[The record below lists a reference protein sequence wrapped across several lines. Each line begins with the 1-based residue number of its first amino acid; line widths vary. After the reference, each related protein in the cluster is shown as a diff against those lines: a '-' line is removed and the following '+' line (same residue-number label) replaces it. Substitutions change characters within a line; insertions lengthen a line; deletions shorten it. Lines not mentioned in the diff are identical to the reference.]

1 MDSRSRASRLSA
13 VTRLHTQTT
22 SRHRSACVD
31 QECSQS
37 TSLTLASDPSKY
49 LLPAILMQRET
60 KEESSD
66 SVLGPFLSATS
77 ESTSDDLLRAIIDE
91 HAEPIIKKIL
101 RSKLRVSLDERGNQ
115 QNQDALEIAGD
126 LRATIVST
134 LRALR
139 QDRNQTA
146 IASFPDFVAIKS
158 YSACVD
164 YFREKH
170 PQRWRLK
177 SLLRR
182 RLRQNPR
189 FALWQAEDK
198 RWYASFSG
206 RQDTGTQAEQ
216 SDAYDSASYPTDG
229 KLSDAQMKSDEF
241 LDALF
246 ERSGGPIGFDEVVK
260 IVAEMWHIHD
270 PPIESIDTG
279 CSERDQQFAS
289 PEPRVDLALE
299 QRLFFEQVWR
309 EVCQLPVLQRAA
321 LLLNLRDLRDGGVIS
336 FLPFLGVASKEELA
350 RLLEMP
356 YEDFENLWSELPLD
370 DSRIAQRLGISRQQV
385 INLRKTARER
395 LARRMR
401 KVEGK

>member
-1 MDSRSRASRLSA
+1 
-13 VTRLHTQTT
+13 
-22 SRHRSACVD
+22 
-31 QECSQS
+31 
-37 TSLTLASDPSKY
+37 
-49 LLPAILMQRET
+49 
-60 KEESSD
+60 
-66 SVLGPFLSATS
+66 
-77 ESTSDDLLRAIIDE
+77 
-91 HAEPIIKKIL
+91 
-101 RSKLRVSLDERGNQ
+101 
-115 QNQDALEIAGD
+115 
-126 LRATIVST
+126 
-134 LRALR
+134 
-139 QDRNQTA
+139 
-146 IASFPDFVAIKS
+146 
-158 YSACVD
+158 
-164 YFREKH
+164 
-170 PQRWRLK
+170 
-177 SLLRR
+177 
-182 RLRQNPR
+182 
-189 FALWQAEDK
+189 
-198 RWYASFSG
+198 
-206 RQDTGTQAEQ
+206 
-216 SDAYDSASYPTDG
+216 
-229 KLSDAQMKSDEF
+229 
-241 LDALF
+241 
-246 ERSGGPIGFDEVVK
+246 
-260 IVAEMWHIHD
+260 MWHIHD

>member
-1 MDSRSRASRLSA
+1 MQ
-13 VTRLHTQTT
+13 H
-22 SRHRSACVD
+22 
-31 QECSQS
+31 
-37 TSLTLASDPSKY
+37 DPKDD
-49 LLPAILMQRET
+49 
-60 KEESSD
+60 SSD
-66 SVLGPFLSATS
+66 SMLARFLKAES
-77 ESTSDDLLRAIIDE
+77 ESISDELLRAIIDE
-91 HAEPIIKKIL
+91 HADPIIKKIL
-101 RSKLRVSLDERGNQ
+101 RSKLRVSLNGRGTQ

-126 LRATIVST
+126 LRASIIAT

-139 QDRNQTA
+139 QNPNKAA
-146 IASFPDFVAIKS
+146 IANFSDFVAIKT

-198 RWYASFSG
+198 RWYAGFSG
-206 RQDTGTQAEQ
+206 RQETGSEAEAP
-216 SDAYDSASYPTDG
+216 DASESITHPTDG
-229 KLSDAQMKSDEF
+229 RLSAAQMKSDEF
-241 LDALF
+241 LDVLF
-246 ERSGGPIGFDEVVK
+246 ERSGRPIVFDEIVK
-260 IVAEMWHIHD
+260 IAAETWHIHD
-270 PPIESIDTG
+270 PPAESIDG
-279 CSERDQQFAS
+279 YERDEHFTS
-289 PEPRVDLALE
+289 SEPRVDLALE
-299 QRLFFEQVWR
+299 QRLFFEQVWS

-321 LLLNLRDLRDGGVIS
+321 LLLNLRDSRDGGMIS

-356 YEDFENLWSELPLD
+356 YADFQKLWNELPLD
-370 DSRIAQRLGISRQQV
+370 DLRIAKMFGITRQQV

-401 KVEGK
+401 KVEEK

>member
-1 MDSRSRASRLSA
+1 
-13 VTRLHTQTT
+13 
-22 SRHRSACVD
+22 
-31 QECSQS
+31 
-37 TSLTLASDPSKY
+37 
-49 LLPAILMQRET
+49 
-60 KEESSD
+60 
-66 SVLGPFLSATS
+66 
-77 ESTSDDLLRAIIDE
+77 
-91 HAEPIIKKIL
+91 
-101 RSKLRVSLDERGNQ
+101 VSLNGRGTQ

-126 LRATIVST
+126 MRASIIST

-139 QDRNQTA
+139 QNPNKGA
-146 IASFPDFVAIKS
+146 IANFSDFVAIKT

-198 RWYASFSG
+198 RWYAGFSADE
-206 RQDTGTQAEQ
+206 RHQETASKAEAPAT
-216 SDAYDSASYPTDG
+216 SESITHPTDRR
-229 KLSDAQMKSDEF
+229 LSAAQMKVDEF
-241 LDALF
+241 LGVLF
-246 ERSGGPIGFDEVVK
+246 ERSGRPIVFDEVVK
-260 IVAEMWHIHD
+260 IAAETWHIHD
-270 PPIESIDTG
+270 PPAESIDADG
-279 CSERDQQFAS
+279 YERDEQFTS
-289 PEPRVDLALE
+289 SEPRVDLALE
-299 QRLFFEQVWR
+299 QRLFFEQVWF

-321 LLLNLRDLRDGGVIS
+321 LLLNLRDSRDGGVIS

-356 YEDFENLWSELPLD
+356 YADFQKLWNELPLD
-370 DSRIAQRLGISRQQV
+370 DLRIAQMFGITRQQV

-401 KVEGK
+401 KLEEK

>member
-1 MDSRSRASRLSA
+1 MQ
-13 VTRLHTQTT
+13 H
-22 SRHRSACVD
+22 
-31 QECSQS
+31 
-37 TSLTLASDPSKY
+37 DPKDD
-49 LLPAILMQRET
+49 T
-60 KEESSD
+60 SD
-66 SVLGPFLSATS
+66 SMLGPFLAARS
-77 ESTSDDLLRAIIDE
+77 ESISDDLLRAIIDE
-91 HAEPIIKKIL
+91 HAEPIIRKIL
-101 RSKLRVSLDERGNQ
+101 RSKLRVSLNERGTQ

-126 LRATIVST
+126 LRATIISRLRT
-134 LRALR
+134 LR
-139 QDRNQTA
+139 QNPNQTA
-146 IASFPDFVAIKS
+146 IASFPDFVAIKT

-206 RQDTGTQAEQ
+206 RQANGSEAEEP
-216 SDAYDSASYPTDG
+216 DASHSVSHSPDV

-241 LDALF
+241 LSVLF

-260 IVAEMWHIHD
+260 IAAETWHIHD
-270 PPIESIDTG
+270 PPTESIDTG
-279 CSERDQQFAS
+279 CSERDQFTS
-289 PEPRVDLALE
+289 SEPRVDLALE

-321 LLLNLRDLRDGGVIS
+321 LLLNLRDSRDGGVIS

-356 YEDFENLWSELPLD
+356 YADFENLWSELPLD
-370 DSRIAQRLGISRQQV
+370 DFRIAQMFGITRQQV

-401 KVEGK
+401 KVEEK

>member
-1 MDSRSRASRLSA
+1 
-13 VTRLHTQTT
+13 
-22 SRHRSACVD
+22 
-31 QECSQS
+31 
-37 TSLTLASDPSKY
+37 
-49 LLPAILMQRET
+49 MQHET
-60 KEESSD
+60 KDESSD
-66 SVLGPFLSATS
+66 SMLVPFLAATS
-77 ESTSDDLLRAIIDE
+77 ESISDDLLREIIDE

-101 RSKLRVSLDERGNQ
+101 RSKLRVSLNERGTQ

-126 LRATIVST
+126 LRATIIST
-134 LRALR
+134 LRTLR
-139 QDRNQTA
+139 QNPNQTA
-146 IASFPDFVAIKS
+146 IASFSDFVAIKT

-206 RQDTGTQAEQ
+206 RQKTGTQAEK
-216 SDAYDSASYPTDG
+216 SDACDSVSHPTDG
-229 KLSDAQMKSDEF
+229 KLSDAQMKSDDF
-241 LDALF
+241 LGALF
-246 ERSGGPIGFDEVVK
+246 ERSGGPIVFDEVVN
-260 IVAEMWHIHD
+260 IAAETWHIHD
-270 PPIESIDTG
+270 PPPESIDASD
-279 CSERDQQFAS
+279 SERDDHFTS

-321 LLLNLRDLRDGGVIS
+321 LLLNLRDSRDGGVIS

-370 DSRIAQRLGISRQQV
+370 DFRIAQMFGITRQQV

-395 LARRMR
+395 LARRMK
-401 KVEGK
+401 KVEEK